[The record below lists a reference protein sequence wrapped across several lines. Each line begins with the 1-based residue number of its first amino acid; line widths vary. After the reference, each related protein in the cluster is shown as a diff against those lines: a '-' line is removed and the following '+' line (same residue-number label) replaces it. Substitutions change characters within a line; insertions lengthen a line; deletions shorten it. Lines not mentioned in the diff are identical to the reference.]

1 MRRFLY
7 FCLSFFLIIIATAR
21 CSQADESI
29 QPTTEPVSGLLTTDP
44 EIAGKLQAA
53 ALQIGDL
60 PADYRLTIS
69 NLTPTVSDIPG
80 DAEQGLNGFLL
91 RQFESL
97 GKMTIVSTLFS
108 YASEEAA
115 SKAFEITKE
124 GVETYSNE
132 LKING
137 ISGDSLG
144 RQENFKIG
152 DLTQS
157 NAAYA
162 FRQGKVI
169 ATFLFVNPSG
179 NLDQSLMEKTINL
192 VFKRIEEIL

>member
-1 MRRFLY
+1 MRRFLC
-7 FCLSFFLIIIATAR
+7 FCLSFFLIIIATAG
-21 CSQADESI
+21 CSQVDVQF
-29 QPTTEPVSGLLTTDP
+29 QPTTEPATGMLATDP

-53 ALQIGDL
+53 SLQVGDL

-69 NLTPTVSDIPG
+69 KATPAVSDIPE
-80 DAEQGLNGFLL
+80 DSEQGLNGFLL

-97 GKMTIVSTLFS
+97 GKMTVISTLFS
-108 YASEEAA
+108 YGNEEAA
-115 SKAFEITKE
+115 SKAFELLKE

-144 RQENFKIG
+144 RQESFKIAN
-152 DLTQS
+152 LTQS
-157 NAAYA
+157 NASYA
-162 FRQGKVI
+162 FRQGKFI
-169 ATFLFVNPSG
+169 ATFLFINPSG

-192 VFKRIEEIL
+192 VFKRIQKIF